1 MPLDWNVIPTLI
13 PALSGLGGVWLG
25 GSLISKRERMKE
37 VALLEKETSYL
48 AILVVSHLDRF
59 VDSCVAV
66 VGDDGTSYG
75 QPAGEGGIY
84 QTTVKTPDF
93 DPLTLSVNWK
103 SLPSNLMYEIL
114 SLPYQIE
121 TLNRTISNAGDY
133 DDPPEYA
140 SFFWE
145 RQHGYAAMGLEF
157 VRIAKLLRQHANLP
171 PLQSINGEW
180 SRDKFLSDQKIR
192 FEKMRDD
199 HQRTMQPVPLASAT
213 VNVPGAPAG

>member
-1 MPLDWNVIPTLI
+1 LECHINFDTRVIGIRRSLVRRN
-13 PALSGLGGVWLG
+13 ANFKARANER
-25 GSLISKRERMKE
+25 GSFIGKRNE
-37 VALLEKETSYL
+37 LFGNS
-48 AILVVSHLDRF
+48 ILVVSHLDRF
-59 VDSCVAV
+59 VDGCVTVA
-66 VGDDGTSYG
+66 GDDGTSYG
-75 QPAGEGGIY
+75 QPAGKGGIY
-84 QTTVKTPDF
+84 QPTVKTPDF

-121 TLNRTISNAGDY
+121 TLNRKISNAGEY

-171 PLQSINGEW
+171 PLQSINREW
-180 SRDKFLSDQKIR
+180 SRDEFLSDQKNR

-199 HQRTMQPVPLASAT
+199 HQRTMQPVSLPSLDVKRTGSVT
-213 VNVPGAPAG
+213 RVV